1 MTTIQILER
10 TPVPWSSRDQIKEIV
25 EAYFR
30 TAEPVR
36 DNACW
41 IGAMCYLYG
50 VMQGKR
56 QERARRRR
64 GCKDRRKQ
72 L

>member
-10 TPVPWSSRDQIKEIV
+10 TPIPWSSRGSIKEIV
-25 EAYFR
+25 KAYFR
-30 TAEPVR
+30 TAEPVW

-56 QERARRRR
+56 IER
-64 GCKDRRKQ
+64 KRRKGNAATKEITP
-72 L
+72 